1 MRLHIQAAVEVEV
14 PDEIAEKLVDE
25 AVWNDPL
32 IYPEEF
38 DELRQIFTEV
48 MSIEEIRVEKVV
60 ECQLLPNN

>member
-1 MRLHIQAAVEVEV
+1 M
-14 PDEIAEKLVDE
+14 DE